1 MIEPKS
7 ILQATKGRFTKV
19 AYTNMK
25 GETKKYTIRL
35 GVRKYLSFSTEKPYQ
50 KTTPEGAV
58 KVYSVTKGN
67 TGYKTFYLDQ
77 IQSIQCGSLTFV
89 RVW

>member
-1 MIEPKS
+1 MLDPKP
-7 ILQATKGRFTKV
+7 ILKATKGRFAKV
-19 AYTNMK
+19 TYTNVK
-25 GETKKYTIRL
+25 GETKKYTVRL
-35 GVRKYLSFSTEKPYQ
+35 GVRKYLSSIKEQPYK

-67 TGYKTFYLDQ
+67 TGYKTFFLDQ

>member
-1 MIEPKS
+1 MNDPKS
-7 ILQATKGRFTKV
+7 ILRATKGRFAQVRYTSNKGDTK
-19 AYTNMK
+19 T
-25 GETKKYTIRL
+25 YTIRL
-35 GVRKYLSFSTEKPYQ
+35 GVRKYLSFNSEKPYI
-50 KTTPEGAV
+50 KNTPEGAV

-77 IQSIQCGSLTFV
+77 IQTIQCGSLTYV

>member
-1 MIEPKS
+1 MNDPKS
-7 ILQATKGRFTKV
+7 ILRATKGRFAQV
-19 AYTNMK
+19 RYTNAK
-25 GETKKYTIRL
+25 GETKNYTVRL
-35 GVRKYLSFSTEKPYQ
+35 GVRKHLSFSTEDKFRKP
-50 KTTPEGAV
+50 TPEGAV

-77 IQSIQCGSLTFV
+77 IQTIQCGSLTFV